1 MMNFTK
7 EQGAEI
13 IVFTFLKKETRKY
26 KSYQSCNANPNNII
40 EMNRFWARII
50 SVLSI
55 TKCIYFQD
63 EEN

>member
-13 IVFTFLKKETRKY
+13 IVFAFLKKETRKY

-40 EMNRFWARII
+40 EMNLTQFFKIL
-50 SVLSI
+50 VKKKNLSL
-55 TKCIYFQD
+55 
-63 EEN
+63 